1 MTKQQQA
8 KAAKLVILVRYLLKQ
23 DAVVN
28 GTFCKKGTVILR
40 VRNYEG
46 REYITIL
53 RRNKQHACNCAHK
66 PSEKCPECY
75 HILVGKRIENA
86 RAKAARKALKVTV
99 QEVQDVLLLPEH
111 CESLKYSLK
120 QEGLVQAPNGNWVTP
135 EQLANVPGAPREVY
149 ETARAQ
155 AGYGAGAQEIE
166 SRLAR
171 AGFMRR

>member
-40 VRNYEG
+40 VRNGEG

-53 RRNKQHACNCAHK
+53 RRNKQHTCNCAHK

-75 HILVGKRIENA
+75 HILRTKEIENA
-86 RAKAARKALKVTV
+86 RARAARKAATTLITV
-99 QEVQDVLLLPEH
+99 QEVKDVLLLPER
-111 CESLKYSLK
+111 CESKAVQRLHQDIDTYLA
-120 QEGLVQAPNGNWVTP
+120 QERKEA
-135 EQLANVPGAPREVY
+135 AIH
-149 ETARAQ
+149 ETARA
-155 AGYGAGAQEIE
+155 GAQDIE

-171 AGFMRR
+171 AGLMRR